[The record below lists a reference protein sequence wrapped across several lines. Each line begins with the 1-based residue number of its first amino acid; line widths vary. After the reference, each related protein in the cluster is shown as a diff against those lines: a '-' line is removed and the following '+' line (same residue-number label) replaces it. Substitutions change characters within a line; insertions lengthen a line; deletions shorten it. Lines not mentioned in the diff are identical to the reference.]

1 MTKKTFYYYEV
12 EIPQELRDNN
22 TEMDVAAQVLKN
34 KRREYIAETNSK
46 NAKIIEEF
54 IFSCSAY
61 YNYKEGTNV
70 GAISLEFITD
80 RDWNKHKIAVAELRE
95 YFASIGINY
104 THEVVRHMDFE
115 GMQVPGHDD
124 APNSYWNTKVYFNE
138 TLPKERGFD
147 TVCPLEESD
156 GVMTWLE
163 FWTHDNI

>member
-34 KRREYIAETNSK
+34 KRREYIENTDSK

-61 YNYKEGTNV
+61 YYFKEGTNI

-80 RDWNKHKIAVAELRE
+80 RDWDRHQAAVAELKE
-95 YFASIGINY
+95 YFASIGINWTY
-104 THEVVRHMDFE
+104 EAVRHMDFD
-115 GMQVPGHDD
+115 GMQVPGENDE
-124 APNSYWNTKVYFNE
+124 PNSYWKTKVYFNE

-156 GVMTWLE
+156 GTMTWVE
-163 FWTHDNI
+163 FWTHEL